1 MLINVS
7 VVGTLT
13 FKFVR
18 RIVCF
23 SKETV
28 ILHLFLLICKHG
40 VLPSGR

>member
-13 FKFVR
+13 LSLLGELSASVR
-18 RIVCF
+18 
-23 SKETV
+23 KV